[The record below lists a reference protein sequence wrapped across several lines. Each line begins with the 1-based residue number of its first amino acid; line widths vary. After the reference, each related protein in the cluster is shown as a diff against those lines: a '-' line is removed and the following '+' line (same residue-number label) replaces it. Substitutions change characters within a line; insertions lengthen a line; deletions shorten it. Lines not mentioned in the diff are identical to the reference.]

1 MPDSQDQPLDPA
13 VTPELFREWRSPRFG
28 RSNPE
33 GLNNPVWE
41 WLVRSKLNAY
51 SANQKFGGLDPMNAG
66 PCWCF
71 DRFGQSS
78 TPVTDGRIV
87 LIAGEHEEY
96 YDPDFYIYN
105 DVVVLDKD
113 GRIEILVLD

>member
-1 MPDSQDQPLDPA
+1 MPDAQDEPLDSA

-33 GLNNPVWE
+33 RLNNPVWE

-105 DVVVLDKD
+105 DVVVS
-113 GRIEILVLD
+113 R